1 MWSTDYAKKVLAKAN
16 KVFEE
21 RRALG
26 INDEVLG
33 ETAQYLDFVL
43 TTYLWTEENTKN
55 EDAKRRIVDG
65 R

>member
-1 MWSTDYAKKVLAKAN
+1 MWSTDYAKEVLAKAN

-43 TTYLWTEENTKN
+43 TSYLWREKNAKKEAEEK
-55 EDAKRRIVDG
+55 EDE
-65 R
+65 

>member
-1 MWSTDYAKKVLAKAN
+1 MWSTDYAKEVLEKAN

-43 TTYLWTEENTKN
+43 TSYLWREENAKKEAEEK
-55 EDAKRRIVDG
+55 EDK
-65 R
+65 

>member
-33 ETAQYLDFVL
+33 ETAKYLDFVL

-55 EDAKRRIVDG
+55 E
-65 R
+65 

>member
-1 MWSTDYAKKVLAKAN
+1 MWSTDYAKKVLERAN

-26 INDEVLG
+26 INDEVLR

-43 TTYLWTEENTKN
+43 TSYLWREENANKETEEK
-55 EDAKRRIVDG
+55 EEK
-65 R
+65 

>member
-1 MWSTDYAKKVLAKAN
+1 MWSVDYAKKVLEKAN

-26 INDEVLG
+26 INDEVLR

-43 TTYLWTEENTKN
+43 TTYLWTEENAQK
-55 EDAKRRIVDG
+55 EDSKKEDN
-65 R
+65 